1 MDTQKQ
7 PAFKHRAVSEYTKE
21 WGLFGRID
29 PTVFVISAILL
40 IAFTIWGIVDNAGL
54 GAAANAGLSWTIKY
68 FGWLYQGGVFFI
80 LLWCFFM
87 AFSKY
92 GQIKLGKPEDVPE
105 YSNFSWFSM
114 LFGAGMGIGLVFWSV
129 GEPLYHYMS
138 GPAYAGEAASNAAA
152 EWAMAVSF
160 LHWALSAWAVYV
172 VIGIAM
178 GILMYKKGL
187 PALVSTCFYP
197 LLGDKIYGP
206 IGKIIDIVTLVAV
219 FAGQCTTIGLGVMQL
234 CSGINFNYGVP
245 LGVGLNIA
253 VLIVVTICYLCSACL
268 PIQKGIRIGSNISM
282 VCTLG
287 LMLFL
292 FLVGPTVF
300 ILNNFVNGT
309 GLYLQNIV
317 RMSLWMDPIEQG
329 GWVGGWTIFYWAWWI
344 SWAPFVGIFIAKIS
358 KGRTIKEF
366 VLAAL
371 VAPSIFDMIFMC
383 IFGSTALNFELVEAT
398 KGVIWGAVQSDLS
411 SAIYVMLDMFPIAA
425 LTAPVLLFVSFTFFV
440 VSADSATI
448 VLGTLSSGGTDP
460 KTSLKILWG
469 VLMAAAA
476 GALLIAGGLNA
487 VQAASIV
494 GALAFTIVMLFLCY
508 LTPRILRE
516 DYLHEIPVKQVYIPA
531 SKEGASL

>member
-138 GPAYAGEAASNAAA
+138 GPAYAGEAASNEAA
-152 EWAMAVSF
+152 ECAMAVSF

-206 IGKIIDIVTLVAV
+206 IGK
-219 FAGQCTTIGLGVMQL
+219 
-234 CSGINFNYGVP
+234 N
-245 LGVGLNIA
+245 
-253 VLIVVTICYLCSACL
+253 
-268 PIQKGIRIGSNISM
+268 
-282 VCTLG
+282 
-287 LMLFL
+287 
-292 FLVGPTVF
+292 
-300 ILNNFVNGT
+300 
-309 GLYLQNIV
+309 
-317 RMSLWMDPIEQG
+317 
-329 GWVGGWTIFYWAWWI
+329 
-344 SWAPFVGIFIAKIS
+344 
-358 KGRTIKEF
+358 
-366 VLAAL
+366 
-371 VAPSIFDMIFMC
+371 
-383 IFGSTALNFELVEAT
+383 
-398 KGVIWGAVQSDLS
+398 
-411 SAIYVMLDMFPIAA
+411 
-425 LTAPVLLFVSFTFFV
+425 
-440 VSADSATI
+440 
-448 VLGTLSSGGTDP
+448 
-460 KTSLKILWG
+460 
-469 VLMAAAA
+469 
-476 GALLIAGGLNA
+476 
-487 VQAASIV
+487 
-494 GALAFTIVMLFLCY
+494 
-508 LTPRILRE
+508 
-516 DYLHEIPVKQVYIPA
+516 H
-531 SKEGASL
+531 